1 MTSPQHSPEPPH
13 EPAPDNRPTSQFSAQ
28 PDSQLPTPA
37 KSSQTESKTDA
48 GSIGLII
55 LVILAVIA
63 SLVMLISGSAN
74 ALKIALLASLW
85 AAVVG
90 FFLVVRYRRQAQEAT
105 ELLAVERAHTAS
117 TLTASGAATADNS
130 EVLAEIRSELEAIR
144 SQIEEISGR
153 EWVYE
158 PAALYAEARRIQEL
172 ERKAGGAGVDERGDT
187 PQVNFTQKSGGA
199 PSADAV
205 AGRLGSQPTH
215 PVSNPLDNLLADNTR
230 SNAQQPA
237 PKPAATPAP
246 KPTPNPAEQPAAKP
260 AGQQGTRPAP
270 SSFGA
275 PQPSQGR
282 PPAFRPVGEPQPKPQ
297 PKPQAAPHSQ
307 PKADKPQAS
316 TEQKPPQQ
324 PQPNSQPKPQPNAA
338 PQPQQKAPE
347 FKTDSFQAVRWNQGA
362 AGTQHIKEDVGL
374 AQQHHRHRKP
384 EAPAQQSQLAESS
397 SRGRRRSDEK
407 REGAVSVAEL
417 MARSKRREEQQN
429 TGDKK

>member
-1 MTSPQHSPEPPH
+1 MTSPHHAPEPQH
-13 EPAPDNRPTSQFSAQ
+13 ESAPDDRPTTQFSAQ
-28 PDSQLPTPA
+28 PASQPPA
-37 KSSQTESKTDA
+37 PAESSPSESKTDA
-48 GSIGLII
+48 GSIGLIV

-117 TLTASGAATADNS
+117 TLTASGAATADSS
-130 EVLAEIRSELEAIR
+130 EVLAEIRAELEAIR
-144 SQIEEISGR
+144 TQIEEISGR

-172 ERKAGGAGVDERGDT
+172 ERKAGSAGVDERGDA
-187 PQVNFTQKSGGA
+187 PHVNFTQKSGGA

-215 PVSNPLDNLLADNTR
+215 PVSNPLDNLLADNAR

-237 PKPAATPAP
+237 PKPAAKPAP
-246 KPTPNPAEQPAAKP
+246 TPTPKPAEQPAAKP
-260 AGQQGTRPAP
+260 VDQQGTRPAP

-275 PQPSQGR
+275 PQPPQGR
-282 PPAFRPVGEPQPKPQ
+282 PPAFRPMGEPQPQAAPQPQPQAEKPQARTEQKPAQQPQPKAQPKAQ
-297 PKPQAAPHSQ
+297 PKPQ
-307 PKADKPQAS
+307 
-316 TEQKPPQQ
+316 T
-324 PQPNSQPKPQPNAA
+324 
-338 PQPQQKAPE
+338 QPQQKAPE
-347 FKTDSFQAVRWNQGA
+347 FKTDSFQAVQWNQGA
-362 AGTQHIKEDVGL
+362 AGAQHVKEDAGP
-374 AQQHHRHRKP
+374 AQPHHRHRKP
-384 EAPAQQSQLAESS
+384 EADTAQPDT
-397 SRGRRRSDEK
+397 RGRRRSDEH

-417 MARSKRREEQQN
+417 MARSKRRKEQQN
-429 TGDKK
+429 KDVKK